1 MRITLHP
8 RYSNNTDI
16 TSLVSR
22 LPEAFANNEG
32 ELLYDKRNQVRR
44 FVMPDG
50 MRLMVKQFKRPN
62 LIQKLCYS
70 TCWTNKADKSYR
82 YGFRLL
88 EMGLDTPEPIA
99 SIVYRRHGMV
109 DRYYFV
115 SAEDEGSDCRE
126 WLEKADATAQDRAI
140 QALAGFLVKAH
151 RLGFL
156 HGDTNLSNFRLHPV
170 GDGFRLAVID
180 TNRSTFV
187 GKPASHE
194 QCIRNLC
201 RLSHQRDLIE
211 AIARAYARQGG
222 LDPDKTFREVLAATE
237 KFENRKA
244 VTHKL
249 KGIFKPRR

>member
-1 MRITLHP
+1 MRVTIHP
-8 RYSNNTDI
+8 KYSKNAAI
-16 TSLVSR
+16 ARLVNR

-70 TCWTNKADKSYR
+70 TFWTNKADKSYR
-82 YGFRLL
+82 YGQRLL

-99 SIVYRRHGMV
+99 AIVYRRHGMV
-109 DRYYFV
+109 ERYYFV
-115 SAEDEGSDCRE
+115 SAEDEGFDCRD
-126 WLEKADATAQDRAI
+126 WLETAEPTERQHAI
-140 QALAGFLVKAH
+140 EALATFLLKAH

-156 HGDTNLSNFRLHPV
+156 HGDTNLSNFRLHPT
-170 GDGFRLAVID
+170 GNDYRLAVID

-187 GKPASHE
+187 GGPASHE

-201 RLSHQRDLIE
+201 RLSHERVLIE
-211 AIARAYARQGG
+211 AIARAYASQGG
-222 LDPDKTFREVLAATE
+222 LDPDKTFHEVLAATE
-237 KFENRKA
+237 RFENKKA
-244 VTHKL
+244 ATNKL
-249 KGIFKPRR
+249 KGLLKSKR